1 LRPFL
6 RIEQWFE
13 VLPFCYCHKVAV
25 SVRNAGKPDGL
36 VKGNHLV
43 TKFLKEWLHSI
54 YLEKLTI
61 FDFRTDFMQILKWAT
76 PISASALS
84 AQEVA
89 MLEDRRNSLLNRR
102 EIKVLFRGAAG
113 KINRNEAAEKIA
125 NQLNINK
132 KQVVPINLRC
142 QTGMTDVHGVLYVYD
157 DENEATR
164 QLPRYRLLR
173 TLTREE
179 RKKILAEEKAAKL
192 KAKQEA
198 ATSKT
203 GAAAGAKR

>member
-1 LRPFL
+1 
-6 RIEQWFE
+6 
-13 VLPFCYCHKVAV
+13 
-25 SVRNAGKPDGL
+25 
-36 VKGNHLV
+36 
-43 TKFLKEWLHSI
+43 
-54 YLEKLTI
+54 
-61 FDFRTDFMQILKWAT
+61 
-76 PISASALS
+76 
-84 AQEVA
+84 

-142 QTGMTDVHGVLYVYD
+142 QTGMTDVHGILYVYD
-157 DENEATR
+157 NENEAAR

-173 TLTREE
+173 TFSREE
-179 RKKILAEEKAAKL
+179 RKKILDEEKAAKL
-192 KAKQEA
+192 KAKQQA

-203 GAAAGAKR
+203 GASGAAKR

>member
-1 LRPFL
+1 
-6 RIEQWFE
+6 
-13 VLPFCYCHKVAV
+13 
-25 SVRNAGKPDGL
+25 
-36 VKGNHLV
+36 
-43 TKFLKEWLHSI
+43 
-54 YLEKLTI
+54 
-61 FDFRTDFMQILKWAT
+61 
-76 PISASALS
+76 
-84 AQEVA
+84 

-142 QTGMTDVHGVLYVYD
+142 QTGMTDVHGLLYVYD
-157 DENEATR
+157 DENEAAR

-173 TLTREE
+173 TLSREE
-179 RKKILAEEKAAKL
+179 RKKILDEEKAAKL
-192 KAKQEA
+192 KSKQEAAA

-203 GAAAGAKR
+203 GSGAGAKR

>member
-1 LRPFL
+1 M
-6 RIEQWFE
+6 
-13 VLPFCYCHKVAV
+13 
-25 SVRNAGKPDGL
+25 S
-36 VKGNHLV
+36 
-43 TKFLKEWLHSI
+43 T
-54 YLEKLTI
+54 
-61 FDFRTDFMQILKWAT
+61 
-76 PISASALS
+76 LS

-102 EIKVLFRGAAG
+102 EIKALFRGAAG

-142 QTGMTDVHGVLYVYD
+142 QTGMTDVHGLLYVYD
-157 DENEATR
+157 DETEATR

-173 TLTREE
+173 TLSREE
-179 RKKILAEEKAAKL
+179 RKKILDEEKAAKL
-192 KAKQEA
+192 KAKQES

-203 GAAAGAKR
+203 GAAGAKR